1 MWIDWLLSGSVA
13 LLGLGCVLH
22 MMASMADDLDVLER
36 LAEAPYDDADDQE
49 VRQ

>member
-1 MWIDWLLSGSVA
+1 MWTDWLFFGSVA
-13 LLGLGCVLH
+13 VLAISCLCH
-22 MMASMADDLDVLER
+22 LMAMMADDLDLLER